1 MNCFPPLYK
10 IIKDDLSVKEVD
22 IIVGLLNKCGMYPIL
37 PGNQS
42 DNEKL
47 TNLQN
52 SILNNLKIIDVENID
67 IQSLVIQQLSN
78 MIVYPFG
85 IRNRISKKLQNIEL
99 IKSKLPTFIGISHLS
114 LGLLVKD

>member
-1 MNCFPPLYK
+1 
-10 IIKDDLSVKEVD
+10 
-22 IIVGLLNKCGMYPIL
+22 MYPIL

-114 LGLLVKD
+114 LGLLSERLKILRIFLSSFKIMPFLNV